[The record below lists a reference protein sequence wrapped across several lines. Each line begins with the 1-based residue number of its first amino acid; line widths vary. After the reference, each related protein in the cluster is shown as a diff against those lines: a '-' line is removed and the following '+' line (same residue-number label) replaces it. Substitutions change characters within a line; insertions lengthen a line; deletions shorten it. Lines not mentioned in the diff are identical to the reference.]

1 MCCTRYIC
9 ETESGVMCVDFHPE
23 HPNYIAVGFYDGKCP
38 CLGIFAQFRPVHTTV
53 RRVFVWGW
61 RPDVSSGRFPFHVRY
76 FDFNICGSFYF
87 IIITCFYL
95 SISWIYWL
103 ENNRI
108 LQIKFFKTATL
119 LFFFAYRVEYLT
131 GFRFISTKLKW
142 PFRFHSCSAKAG
154 ESEIPR
160 QNTLHVLV
168 EQKTRKR
175 ILPFVTEYRPSV
187 PNLKNI
193 RMSKWHLIE
202 NQPLL
207 KEIYTD
213 LPLPA
218 FIQKRQVFRK
228 HTR

>member
-1 MCCTRYIC
+1 MHTQGFHLRLEARRFIRLFSIPCPLIWFQYLR
-9 ETESGVMCVDFHPE
+9 DFLLFHYYNLFLLKQLMNLP
-23 HPNYIAVGFYDGKCP
+23 
-38 CLGIFAQFRPVHTTV
+38 T
-53 RRVFVWGW
+53 WGW
-61 RPDVSSGRFPFHVRY
+61 Q
-76 FDFNICGSFYF
+76 N
-87 IIITCFYL
+87 TA
-95 SISWIYWL
+95 
-103 ENNRI
+103 
-108 LQIKFFKTATL
+108 IKFFKTATL

-207 KEIYTD
+207 REIYTD